1 MLKTVLLFLSLLI
14 GNLIMSQDHKF
25 RASAHVTLSV
35 PTNTDISSMG
45 AGLGAT
51 GEFGINKKWATL
63 FSLDFHNFY
72 GEVIDHFNQD
82 TIKGFSILPIMAGFK
97 YYSKEKFYIGAQGGV
112 VVGLKHAGNCPG
124 LSASTGMLVPLK
136 NGNKVDIGIK
146 FTAALSQTSIPENN
160 FLDRGGYNF
169 LSGSIGFF
177 F

>member
-1 MLKTVLLFLSLLI
+1 MLKTVLFFLCLLI
-14 GNLIMSQDHKF
+14 ANLIMAQDHKF
-25 RASAHVTLSV
+25 RASAHISLSV
-35 PTNTDISSMG
+35 PTYSEIPSMG

-51 GEFGINKKWATL
+51 GEFAINKKWATL

-72 GEVIDHFNQD
+72 GKVIDHFNQD

-97 YYSKEKFYIGAQGGV
+97 YYSKEKFYLGAQGGV
-112 VVGLKHAGNCPG
+112 VVGLKHSGNCPG
-124 LSASTGMLVPLK
+124 LSLSTGMLVPLK
-136 NGNKVDIGIK
+136 NGNKVDLGLK